1 MAKELENKIVD
12 NFGAIPMQKNVY
24 SKLQDLRVELQ
35 NLQLK
40 KTGLNKFT
48 KVAYYELKD
57 FLPFC
62 NILMQKYQICAVF
75 NHNKDN
81 SILTIYNSDFPS
93 ESIEFT
99 SENASADVKGA
110 TPIQSVGSQQ
120 TYQRRYLYMMAF
132 EIVENDLVENL
143 AGSKEIYDL
152 VDNED
157 LAKIEVA
164 YKANNINIDEWKSI
178 LTEFNAKKK
187 NDFKQQ
193 DLDRIIEYMNYI
205 GKMKNE

>member
-1 MAKELENKIVD
+1 MTKDLETESRTD
-12 NFGAIPMQKNVY
+12 FGATPMQQNVY
-24 SKLQDLRVELQ
+24 QKLQDLRVELQ

-40 KTGLNKFT
+40 KSGLNKFT
-48 KVAYYELKD
+48 KVPYYELKD
-57 FLPFC
+57 FLPSC
-62 NILMQKYQICAVF
+62 NILMKKFKLCAVF
-75 NHNKDN
+75 KHHKEN
-81 SILTIYNSDFPS
+81 SILTVYNSELPN

-164 YKANNINIDEWKSI
+164 YKANGINLDEWKSI
-178 LTEFNAKKK
+178 LTEFGAKKK
-187 NDFKQQ
+187 NDFRQQ
-193 DLDRIIEYMNYI
+193 DLDKIIEYMNYI
-205 GKMKNE
+205 GKMKND